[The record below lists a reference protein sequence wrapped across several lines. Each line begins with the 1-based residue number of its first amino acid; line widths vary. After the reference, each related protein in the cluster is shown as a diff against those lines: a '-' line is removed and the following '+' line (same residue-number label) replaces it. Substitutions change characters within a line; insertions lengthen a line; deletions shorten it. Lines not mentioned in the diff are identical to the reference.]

1 MDDMK
6 SFLDEHVNEIVI
18 LDFQHMFS
26 CSDSDHRTII
36 KRIESTFGAK
46 LLEQSKEIPSL
57 KEMQVST
64 YRLLRYNLK
73 SMQSIKKT
81 SRKVPRDL
89 FPMNLLLWS
98 KRQQLPVP
106 KCQGPA
112 EEPLTSEYEVIERP
126 ETPGSFRIKGNAKNV
141 PSHLRRY
148 RVNET
153 LVLD

>member
-73 SMQSIKKT
+73 SMQSIKKE
-81 SRKVPRDL
+81 
-89 FPMNLLLWS
+89 N
-98 KRQQLPVP
+98 
-106 KCQGPA
+106 
-112 EEPLTSEYEVIERP
+112 
-126 ETPGSFRIKGNAKNV
+126 
-141 PSHLRRY
+141 
-148 RVNET
+148 
-153 LVLD
+153 